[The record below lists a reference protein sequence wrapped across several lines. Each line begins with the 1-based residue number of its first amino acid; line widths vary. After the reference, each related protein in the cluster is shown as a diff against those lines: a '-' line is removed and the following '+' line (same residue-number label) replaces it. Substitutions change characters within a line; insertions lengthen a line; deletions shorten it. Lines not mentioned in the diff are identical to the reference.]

1 MRRFRR
7 TRRPLVALVALVLL
21 LAIGYAVRGCDDTSG
36 RPHSTGAV
44 LPHTGGRAL
53 SPALR

>member
-7 TRRPLVALVALVLL
+7 TRRPLVALVALILL

-36 RPHSTGAV
+36 GSHSAGSV